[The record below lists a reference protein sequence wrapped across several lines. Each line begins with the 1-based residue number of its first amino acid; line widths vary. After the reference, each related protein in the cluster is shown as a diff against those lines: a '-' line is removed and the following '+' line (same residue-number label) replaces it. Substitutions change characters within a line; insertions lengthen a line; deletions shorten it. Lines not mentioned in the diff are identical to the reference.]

1 MSINNPWVPGDPF
14 SYDLKWIV
22 RKIKEHQIILYG
34 LDERIQNA
42 IIAAL
47 EDLDQLGPK
56 YFESAADLISSD
68 LKDKSIAYIEGFY
81 SPADGGANLYYV
93 TTDYNDI
100 IGADFY
106 LTLDGPN
113 RWALPIIVTPY
124 VTPEMFGAKGD
135 GTTDDTLAVKT
146 AFDMGKTVLIVNDYA
161 VMPESDGAAVVE
173 IDTPHTVTGGGSLK
187 ILPNGFDGYN
197 IFYVTGENV
206 TIENVT
212 LIGDKDTHTGNTG
225 EHGNLLAVYGK
236 NVRVENVK
244 CEKAW
249 GDGIYVRSAEDVHI
263 DGVTC
268 DNNRRNAISVTSGS
282 RIFIEN
288 SSFINTSGTAPEAG
302 IAIEANY
309 ATDLIDCRVVN
320 CIANGNAGTDG
331 FYATVRADNSKVL
344 FDHVSSDKAY
354 SVAFLDGTKSRV
366 EVNACSWHERDSRG
380 AYIVRMENADNYP
393 VFINNDVNAS
403 GSGTVIY
410 QKGVGL
416 YNLYIDGDT
425 VRNGSFS
432 RPSLWYGTKAGSGNH
447 IDVKIRNC
455 TFSAPDYPWLYT
467 SDAASEYLHYDNDEV
482 ITAASPIGWDLVHD
496 KIVIPADTSLTQD
509 AIALRFSNL
518 YNGSIVRIS
527 NQSAVRVSV
536 QNSNT
541 MYAATAAS
549 TTLSLF
555 ANSENIAEGQEG
567 RVIIRRY
574 PQV

>member
-1 MSINNPWVPGDPF
+1 MAINNPYIPGDPY

-22 RKIKEHQIILYG
+22 AKIKEIL
-34 LDERIQNA
+34 Q
-42 IIAAL
+42 
-47 EDLDQLGPK
+47 QLGTLDTTISQEIIVQMQENVIAK
-56 YFESAADLISSD
+56 YMTVSEMLAADI
-68 LKDKSIAYIEGFY
+68 KDGSVVMTMGYHEAG
-81 SPADGGANLYYV
+81 DQGAM
-93 TTDYNDI
+93 
-100 IGADFY
+100 FY
-106 LTLDGPN
+106 LIKDFNPSMCSLDYFLTMDNNSQIAIPVV
-113 RWALPIIVTPY
+113 VTPY

-146 AFDMGKTVLIVNDYA
+146 AFDMSKTVFVINDYA

-173 IDTPHTVTGGGSLK
+173 IDTPHTVTGGGTLR

-197 IFYVTGENV
+197 IFYVTGEDV

-212 LIGDKDTHTGNTG
+212 LIGDKDTHTGSTG

-236 NVRVENVK
+236 KVRVENVK

-331 FYATVRADNSKVL
+331 FYATVRANDSNVL
-344 FDHVSSDKAY
+344 FDHVASDKAY
-354 SVAFLDGTKSRV
+354 SVAFLSGTGSRV
-366 EVNACSWHERDSRG
+366 EVNGCSWHEKDSRG

-410 QKGVGL
+410 QRGVGL

-432 RPSLWYGTKAGSGNH
+432 RPALWYGTQTGSGNH

-467 SDAASEYLHYDNDEV
+467 SNAASEFVHYDNDEV
-482 ITAASPIGWDLVHD
+482 KIAQSAIGWDLVHD
-496 KIVIPADTSLTQD
+496 KIVIPSNTSLTED
-509 AIALRFSNL
+509 AVAIRFSNL
-518 YNGSIVRIS
+518 YTGSIVRIS
-527 NQSAVRVSV
+527 NQSAVRVSA

-541 MYAATAAS
+541 MYASTAAS
-549 TTLSLF
+549 TTLSLL
-555 ANSENIAEGQEG
+555 ANSENIVEGQEG
-567 RVIIRRY
+567 RVILHRY